1 MDNLVFGF
9 AVTLSFAL
17 VYGLKQRLYRKWLG
31 IVLVVIGLAGS
42 FAIMPSS
49 SGFDPFN
56 IFLVIFIWLTGL
68 TLFFER
74 DRYVCCS

>member
-31 IVLVVIGLAGS
+31 IVLVITGLAGS
-42 FAIMPSS
+42 FALMPLSN
-49 SGFDPFN
+49 GFDPFN
-56 IFLVIFIWLTGL
+56 LFLVMWLTGL

-74 DRYVCCS
+74 DRYVSRG

>member
-17 VYGLKQRLYRKWLG
+17 VYGLRQRLYRKWLG

-42 FAIMPSS
+42 FAIMPSL

-56 IFLVIFIWLTGL
+56 IFLVIWLTGL

-74 DRYVCCS
+74 DRYVCRS

>member
-9 AVTLSFAL
+9 AVTLSFTL

-42 FAIMPSS
+42 FAVMPSS

-56 IFLVIFIWLTGL
+56 LFLVMWLTGL

-74 DRYVCCS
+74 DRHVNRG